1 MLNVFLSGERA
12 RLKKTAVPSIFDFNK
27 PPSTAA
33 VSRAERYKDRSLLP
47 KPVTVASPQVHDP
60 GNEPVVMDTELILGA
75 EVDVADGDEQLCELT
90 EEEPASTGGCKQQD
104 AAVQCS
110 LLCPDA
116 LHRFS
121 HKDFV
126 NDSSALRF
134 YTSFENYQHLL
145 LFFAILGPA
154 VNELRH
160 FPSLPDVLD
169 QLLLTMIKLRLGKDD
184 AELAYIF
191 QISRSTVSSI
201 FVTWTNFLYFQLKE
215 LNLWPDG
222 QVIEDHMP
230 VNFARLFPTTKIILD
245 ATEIPIEK
253 PSNTA
258 AQSITFS
265 TYKNRNTAKTMI
277 GCTPRGVVTYISD
290 AYGGSVS
297 DRQIIERSSLIA
309 KYPFC
314 SGDSIMA
321 DRGIMVQDL
330 FASKNVK
337 VNTPHMLKGKHQL
350 APAEL
355 VEDRR
360 IASKRIHVERVIGL
374 CKTFKILKKE
384 MKSKRLQLANRIIF
398 ICFMINNFRSSIV
411 GKFA

>member
-1 MLNVFLSGERA
+1 
-12 RLKKTAVPSIFDFNK
+12 
-27 PPSTAA
+27 
-33 VSRAERYKDRSLLP
+33 
-47 KPVTVASPQVHDP
+47 
-60 GNEPVVMDTELILGA
+60 
-75 EVDVADGDEQLCELT
+75 
-90 EEEPASTGGCKQQD
+90 
-104 AAVQCS
+104 
-110 LLCPDA
+110 
-116 LHRFS
+116 
-121 HKDFV
+121 
-126 NDSSALRF
+126 
-134 YTSFENYQHLL
+134 
-145 LFFAILGPA
+145 
-154 VNELRH
+154 
-160 FPSLPDVLD
+160 
-169 QLLLTMIKLRLGKDD
+169 
-184 AELAYIF
+184 
-191 QISRSTVSSI
+191 
-201 FVTWTNFLYFQLKE
+201 
-215 LNLWPDG
+215 
-222 QVIEDHMP
+222 MP